1 MVKLGSRGLLYP
13 LTQLE
18 GQDLVSFKTGSH
30 LALSDLELTLETRL
44 AGNSRD
50 RPASAS
56 SETEDT
62 EAKQES
68 PDRHSLDTQT
78 FGWRLAPFWTSLL
91 RPRQLFAEDGDIT
104 THQKSHSPHS
114 CPHVLVY
121 NFFFF

>member
-1 MVKLGSRGLLYP
+1 VVKLGSRGLLYP

-56 SETEDT
+56 SETGEPPGLPLKPPKKKTWSKVCGVNLSVFLSTLEKRQKD
-62 EAKQES
+62 Q
-68 PDRHSLDTQT
+68 
-78 FGWRLAPFWTSLL
+78 GFWVIYCYIEVRS
-91 RPRQLFAEDGDIT
+91 
-104 THQKSHSPHS
+104 
-114 CPHVLVY
+114 
-121 NFFFF
+121 